1 MKRILLAFADVLDA
15 IAAALDWLF
24 GRIRFA
30 VGSDNQAERAIEAS
44 ELQEFMAG
52 VMANYPDKQLAA
64 PDDRHFIA
72 RRIIEA
78 MRKEGRRWSI

>member
-1 MKRILLAFADVLDA
+1 MFSTPSPPRSIGCSDA
-15 IAAALDWLF
+15 EGLPW
-24 GRIRFA
+24 
-30 VGSDNQAERAIEAS
+30 GSDNQAERAIEAS